1 MSAKQPS
8 VLDVQI
14 RKEHV
19 IVRQGKEF
27 VLYTGLLDAAHRAG
41 LMGISTSLVDA
52 PSAENGQTAICHA
65 EARFAWGVYSGI
77 GDANAKNTGVMI
89 APHIIRM
96 AETRAKARALRDG
109 LNVGMASVEELVSL
123 PSDRDAGGGDHG
135 MEDDVPDETH
145 HPAPPAPPTAA
156 PAPRQS
162 SGAAPRRVQ
171 PQAQVQ
177 APPPRQPA
185 QATAVD
191 GDDPG
196 EAEERAKYARLV
208 GTARRLKLDVEEVEA
223 DAPLIE
229 VLAARNVLLG
239 RVNEAL
245 QAQRTQGGN
254 GR

>member
-1 MSAKQPS
+1 MTAKHPS

-65 EARFAWGVYSGI
+65 EARFPWGVYSGI
-77 GDANAKNTGVMI
+77 GDANKGNTGVMI
-89 APHIIRM
+89 QPHLIRM

-123 PSDRDAGGGDHG
+123 PSDRDGGGDHG

-145 HPAPPAPPTAA
+145 HPAPPPPPAA

-171 PQAQVQ
+171 PRVSTDVALGAV
-177 APPPRQPA
+177 PP
-185 QATAVD
+185 D
-191 GDDPG
+191 
-196 EAEERAKYARLV
+196 EAEERAKYTRLV

-229 VLAARNVLLG
+229 VLAARNELLG

-245 QAQRTQGGN
+245 QAQQAQRTQGGN

>member
-1 MSAKQPS
+1 MTAKQPS

-19 IVRQGKEF
+19 ITRQGKEF

-65 EARFAWGVYSGI
+65 EARFPWGVYSGI
-77 GDANAKNTGVMI
+77 GDANVKNVGAMIGV
-89 APHIIRM
+89 HIIRM

-123 PSDRDAGGGDHG
+123 PSDRDGGDSDHG
-135 MEDDVPDETH
+135 MEDDGPDEEH
-145 HPAPPAPPTAA
+145 HPAPPAA
-156 PAPRQS
+156 APRQS
-162 SGAAPRRVQ
+162 SGAAPRRV
-171 PQAQVQ
+171 
-177 APPPRQPA
+177 PPPIAPTRPSA
-185 QATAVD
+185 PSTDVARED
-191 GDDPG
+191 
-196 EAEERAKYARLV
+196 EAEERAKYNRLV
-208 GTARRLKLDVEEVEA
+208 STARRLKLEVEEVEP
-223 DAPLIE
+223 DAPFLE
-229 VLAARNVLLG
+229 VLTARNDLLG

-245 QAQRTQGGN
+245 QAQRTQGPTGGT